1 MSSHDFTKNR
11 SRGSGFAL
19 GPACLL
25 RNPSPPQRSA
35 LVSAPSI
42 HLRLCVCVLLNYV
55 QVLSRQCTARRV
67 RAVPCRPTPLTHF
80 GRDLVRFC
88 VCFFST
94 FLSLPPSLVCT
105 VFRRLFVSLSAPYS
119 DSLRSLLCRGF
130 SVPMESGNTCLQ
142 RRVLIRP
149 FFPLRLCWCRS
160 LSFTCLHGMC
170 GRAWKR
176 HVERVGVGVGFL
188 YKARSDPNST
198 SNAFDQLNS
207 EQRNATFDKNDSA
220 FLHTNKQLRTVRK
233 TSFLRKRN
241 V

>member
-1 MSSHDFTKNR
+1 MR
-11 SRGSGFAL
+11 L
-19 GPACLL
+19 VLLACWL

-88 VCFFST
+88 VCFF
-94 FLSLPPSLVCT
+94 FDLSFPSPFSCVHCVSSFVCFALGSVLRFPSFAALP
-105 VFRRLFVSLSAPYS
+105 
-119 DSLRSLLCRGF
+119 GF

-188 YKARSDPNST
+188 YKARSGPNST